1 MVAIKEQLS
10 QALANLNTVSKTL
23 GVIKDIVERT
33 ECQMVV
39 EEYFQT
45 LLTMEKVNEA
55 IVSLERVVQRHR
67 DINNRC

>member
-67 DINNRC
+67 GINNRC

>member
-1 MVAIKEQLS
+1 MVTVEEQLS
-10 QALANLNTVSKTL
+10 LALANLNTVSKSL
-23 GVIKDIVERT
+23 GVIKDMIDRT